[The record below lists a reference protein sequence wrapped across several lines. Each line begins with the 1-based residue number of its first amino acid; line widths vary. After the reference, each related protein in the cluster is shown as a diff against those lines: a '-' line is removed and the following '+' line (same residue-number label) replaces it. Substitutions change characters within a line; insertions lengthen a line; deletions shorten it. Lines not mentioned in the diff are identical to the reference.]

1 MLVNSIIQEI
11 NKQQDSIVDM
21 QKSDQ
26 FVRVAENEFKHA
38 YESRVIKI
46 EQAFANNSS
55 KLVPYS
61 IYNLKNMKTFTTKGC
76 FRKLVNLN
84 YFAKYSFEN
93 LDTLSLINTQKH
105 TMFSISEFKSGFFA
119 SHKGFTNLKTL
130 DLSENNMSEWKFG
143 SLECLPNL
151 NFLNLQ
157 NNNIHNF
164 KSVWFKLNSP
174 TLKKI
179 QFSYTDYNEWDSVTA
194 RTSPSGLKSLEHF
207 EMTRAPIFLV
217 SKRFFSGFSNLKCIN
232 FEESAIKKIES
243 GSFDDLVQLEEL
255 VLREN
260 CLTRLD
266 KDLFVHLKKLK
277 TLDISGNL
285 LKKFNPH
292 QMIHSDC
299 LENLSIGDNNF
310 TIRSGTSI
318 FTKLATL
325 KVLEIEGLNIKKL
338 DKSMFV
344 GLVGLKSLCL
354 DFNSIKCIEED
365 SFVHL
370 ESLEFLSLMH
380 CDSLKRI
387 ESNAFNGLRKLKEL
401 ILKYCYIESVSPLA
415 FSGLIE
421 LEIMELNGNFL
432 KAIDF
437 RAFSKLGKLRYL
449 DVSSNNL
456 IMNESNMVQI
466 EKIKSMNINMFD
478 YQNQYGDQ
486 NEP

>member
-11 NKQQDSIVDM
+11 KKQKYPIVDM

-46 EQAFANNSS
+46 EQALANNSS

-61 IYNLKNMKTFTTKGC
+61 IYNLINMKTFTTKGC
-76 FRKLVNLN
+76 FRKFVNLN
-84 YFAKYSFEN
+84 YLAKYSFEN

-119 SHKGFTNLKTL
+119 SHKGFANLKTL

-151 NFLNLQ
+151 NYLNLQ
-157 NNNIHNF
+157 DNNIHNF
-164 KSVWFKLNSP
+164 KSLWFKLNSP

-179 QFSYTDYNEWDSVTA
+179 QFSYNECSEWDSVRV

-207 EMTRAPIFLV
+207 ELTRGPIFLV

-232 FEESAIKKIES
+232 FQESAIKKIES

-277 TLDISGNL
+277 TLDISRNL
-285 LKKFNPH
+285 LKKFNPD
-292 QMIHSDC
+292 QTIHSDC
-299 LENLSIGDNNF
+299 LENLNIGENDF

-318 FTKLATL
+318 FTKLAML
-325 KVLEIEGLNIKKL
+325 KVLKIEGLNIKKL

-344 GLVGLKSLCL
+344 GLVGLVSLWL
-354 DFNSIKCIEED
+354 DFNSITCLQFD
-365 SFVHL
+365 SNSSKNNFQFNNNRF
-370 ESLEFLSLMH
+370 EQNSF
-380 CDSLKRI
+380 
-387 ESNAFNGLRKLKEL
+387 AF
-401 ILKYCYIESVSPLA
+401 
-415 FSGLIE
+415 
-421 LEIMELNGNFL
+421 GNNT
-432 KAIDF
+432 
-437 RAFSKLGKLRYL
+437 
-449 DVSSNNL
+449 NN
-456 IMNESNMVQI
+456 NNNVW
-466 EKIKSMNINMFD
+466 IN
-478 YQNQYGDQ
+478 QNK
-486 NEP
+486 